1 MIRSVSSLIF
11 AGLIGFLAIA
21 LLWPGFNLASIVFA
35 DGVRGVLTGYN
46 VKAII
51 NTLALGGSVAT
62 VATVLGFVVAF
73 ALTQTKV
80 PGKPVLRALY
90 LAPLFGPSIMPA
102 LGLIYLVGSNG
113 LIFQWELY
121 GPLGVFLASL
131 IFALPHAILQLTVSL
146 ETFDSRLINAAK
158 SLNANAWRCFT
169 TVIIPHVRGALINA
183 FLITFVL
190 TITDFGVPKLLG
202 GGFPMLATEIYSLAI
217 ENQEFASST
226 VLCLGLLLPSILAY
240 YLSFKLKGKQ
250 KKQVGTQVL
259 EERWNAFEKVMA
271 TLGWAIVLL
280 EVATIAIV
288 IYGSFVTFWPYQMTF
303 TMENYSTQS
312 SVYGLDPWVNSLILA
327 ISVATVGTIC
337 AFLGAYLCQR
347 MQTVPRGEKRLYEVF
362 CSLPFCIPGTVLG
375 LGFALTFNGLTWF
388 DGVIGGF
395 FLLIFNTVVHLYTV
409 SHLTATSTL
418 TQINSQYETVGLSL
432 GISRL
437 RTVSRVILPLSAS
450 GMLEVF
456 NYLFSSAITTISAV
470 VFLYNSKT
478 ILAAI
483 AAIQLI
489 DSGFISNGSALCSL
503 IFGSALM
510 MRAITLILLSNK
522 K

>member
-1 MIRSVSSLIF
+1 MSRSLPSLLL
-11 AGLIGFLAIA
+11 AGLLGLLSVA
-21 LLWPGFNLASIVFA
+21 LLWPGFNLADIVA
-35 DGVRGVLTGYN
+35 TDGVEGVLTGYN
-46 VKAII
+46 IRAVL
-51 NTLALGGSVAT
+51 NTLIIGVSVAT
-62 VATVLGFVVAF
+62 MATVLGFVVAF
-73 ALTQTKV
+73 ALTLTRV
-80 PGKPVLRALY
+80 PGKSFLRALY

-158 SLNANAWRCFT
+158 SLNAGTWRCFT
-169 TVIIPHVRGALINA
+169 TVVVPHVRSALINA

-217 ENQEFASST
+217 ENQEFSSST
-226 VLCLGLLLPSILAY
+226 VLCLGLLLPSALAY
-240 YLSFKLKGKQ
+240 YLSFKLKGRSQ
-250 KKQVGTQVL
+250 KQVGTPIR
-259 EERWNAFEKVMA
+259 EERWNTFEKLMG
-271 TLGWAIVLL
+271 TLGWGIVLL
-280 EVATIAIV
+280 EVASIAIV
-288 IYGSFVTFWPYQMTF
+288 VYGSFVTFWPYQMAF
-303 TMENYSTQS
+303 TLDNYSTKA
-312 SVYGLDPWVNSLILA
+312 SVYGLDPWINSLILA
-327 ISVATVGTIC
+327 FSVAVIGTSL

-347 MQTVPRGEKRLYEVF
+347 MPLMPEILKRLYEIL

-375 LGFALTFNGLTWF
+375 LGFAITFNGLSLF
-388 DGVIGGF
+388 EGMIGGF

-409 SHLTATSTL
+409 SHLTATSAL
-418 TQINSQYETVGLSL
+418 SQINSQYETVGQSL

-437 RTVSRVILPLSAS
+437 KTVRSVVLPLSSS

-470 VFLYNSKT
+470 VFLYNAKT
-478 ILAAI
+478 ILASI

-503 IFGSALM
+503 IFGSALIV
-510 MRAITLILLSNK
+510 RFFTLRLLK
-522 K
+522 KSH